1 VAQHSVASVAIVG
14 AGYTC
19 LSTAPH
25 PAQRGIEAVV
35 LEADEISA
43 GGLGRNGGHL
53 TPIFYLRPE
62 FFLGSLKVRLGTEKA
77 DRLIALQTGAT
88 F

>member
-1 VAQHSVASVAIVG
+1 MAQHSVAVVG

-35 LEADEISA
+35 LEAGEISA
-43 GGLGRNGGHL
+43 GGSGRNCGHL
-53 TPIFYLRPE
+53 TPTFYLRPE

-77 DRLIALQTGAT
+77 DRLIALQTGAP

>member
-1 VAQHSVASVAIVG
+1 MAQHSVAIVG
-14 AGYTC
+14 AGNTG

-35 LEADEISA
+35 LETDKIGA
-43 GGLGRNGGHL
+43 GGSGRNGGHL
-53 TPIFYLRPE
+53 TPTFYFRPE
-62 FFLGSLKVRLGTEKA
+62 FSLGSLNERLGTEEA
-77 DRLIALQTGAT
+77 DRLIALQTGAA